1 MILKTREQVQSIF
14 RIDQANFQDIMLSPK
29 LFFFGPYEMG
39 LAFKNFSN
47 FVFFLKEVEVLRSVL
62 TGSNL
67 VYHYSVTYKE
77 PIQANI

>member
-1 MILKTREQVQSIF
+1 
-14 RIDQANFQDIMLSPK
+14 
-29 LFFFGPYEMG
+29 MG